1 MKIASLQDY
10 EKRPI
15 LKVVKGSLKNKSV
28 NKTIL
33 INTLIPNFSFKNKK
47 GEVITTF
54 NSML

>member
-1 MKIASLQDY
+1 MKTASLQDY

>member
-33 INTLIPNFSFKNKK
+33 INTLISNFSFKNKK
-47 GEVITTF
+47 GKVITTF